1 MEVPLRKRLAICLAL
16 MAFAAAPADAQQ
28 KEATLKRLD
37 VPGAAFAIL
46 LALPKPQGATFEF
59 SESPD
64 ALLVHL
70 IGGELAL
77 GFDDVESMLK
87 AAGTLRQP
95 LAALRLESSDHGLP
109 IPVAVYLVPAGE

>member
-1 MEVPLRKRLAICLAL
+1 VLKQLSICVAV
-16 MAFAAAPADAQQ
+16 MAFAAGTAKAQQ
-28 KEATLKRLD
+28 KEALLQRLD
-37 VPGAAFAIL
+37 VPGAAFDIIL
-46 LALPKPQGATFEF
+46 AMPKPQGATFEF

-77 GFDDVESMLK
+77 GFDDAETMLK
-87 AAGTLRQP
+87 VAAGLRRP
-95 LAALRLESSDHGLP
+95 LAALHIESRGLGLP